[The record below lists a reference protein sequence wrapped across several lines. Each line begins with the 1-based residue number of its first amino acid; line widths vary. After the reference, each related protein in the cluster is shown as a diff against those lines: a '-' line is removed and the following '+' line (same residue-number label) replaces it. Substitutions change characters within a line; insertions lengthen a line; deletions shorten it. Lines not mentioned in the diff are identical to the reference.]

1 MKLVC
6 PCCPTFQTVSAPM
19 PKSSRFRSAQTV
31 TVLAVTQLIGW
42 GTTFDMLGVMGRVV
56 APDLGLAN
64 EVVFAGLTIMMVVS
78 AIVGPATGRW
88 LGRYG
93 AARVLSAA
101 SLTFALGLLLLAAAN
116 GIVLYASAWIII
128 GIGGA
133 FGLSA
138 PAYTAVVERE
148 GANGK
153 RVIAILMLFTGLS
166 SAIFWPILS
175 LLNEAVGWRLTFLVC
190 AALQFFV
197 CLPLHLFALPKPIAT
212 HVDGGTAE
220 IAPVPLSKAKQR
232 KAFLLIAAATTIS
245 TFVTFG
251 ISPSLLEIFRQ
262 SGASPAFA
270 LQLGAARGILGISAR
285 FLDML
290 LGRRGNPMLSAAM
303 GISLMMMSFVIMLV
317 ASPSTPLLVTFV
329 LFYGFGTFVLFYG
342 FGTGVMTV
350 ARALLPL
357 ALFSPREFGLQ
368 SARLSLP
375 QNLANAIAPVIFT
388 AILDR
393 AGTGPALAACAV
405 LAALSLIFVLMLMA
419 LVRGARASESAILN
433 IS

>member
-1 MKLVC
+1 
-6 PCCPTFQTVSAPM
+6 M
-19 PKSSRFRSAQTV
+19 PNSFRFRSAQTV

-42 GTTFDMLGVMGRVV
+42 GTTFDMLGVMGRIV
-56 APDLGLAN
+56 APALGLVN
-64 EVVFAGLTIMMVVS
+64 EVVFAGLTIMMMVS
-78 AIVGPATGRW
+78 AILGPATGRW
-88 LGRYG
+88 LSRYG

-101 SLTFALGLLLLAAAN
+101 SLTFALGLCLLAAAD
-116 GIVLYASAWIII
+116 GIMLYASAWVVI

-148 GANGK
+148 GENGK

-175 LLNEAVGWRLTFLVC
+175 LLNETIGWRPTFLVC

-212 HVDGGTAE
+212 RGEGGAAD
-220 IAPVPLSKAKQR
+220 IAPVPLTKAARR
-232 KAFLLIAAATTIS
+232 KAFLLIAAATTIT
-245 TFVTFG
+245 TFITFG

-270 LQLGAARGILGISAR
+270 LQLGSARGVLGISAR

-290 LGRRGNPMLSAAM
+290 LGRRGNPLLSAAM
-303 GISLMMMSFVIMLV
+303 GIGLMATSFLVMLV
-317 ASPSTPLLVTFV
+317 AGPSAPMLVTFV
-329 LFYGFGTFVLFYG
+329 LLYGFGA
-342 FGTGVMTV
+342 GVMTV

-357 ALFSPREFGLQ
+357 ALFSPGEYGLQ
-368 SARLSLP
+368 AARLSLP

-393 AGTGPALAACAV
+393 AGIGPALVTGAA
-405 LAALSLIFVLMLMA
+405 LAALALAFILMLMA
-419 LVRGARASESAILN
+419 LVRGAHASQPSPVVP
-433 IS
+433 

>member
-1 MKLVC
+1 
-6 PCCPTFQTVSAPM
+6 M
-19 PKSSRFRSAQTV
+19 PNSFRFRSAQTV
-31 TVLAVTQLIGW
+31 TVLAITQLIGW

-56 APDLGLAN
+56 APALGLAN
-64 EVVFAGLTIMMVVS
+64 EVAFAGLTIMMMVS
-78 AIVGPATGRW
+78 AIIGPATGRW
-88 LGRYG
+88 LSRYG

-101 SLTFALGLLLLAAAN
+101 SLTFALGLLLLSAAN
-116 GIVLYASAWIII
+116 GIVFYAAAWVII

-133 FGLSA
+133 CGLSA

-175 LLNEAVGWRLTFLVC
+175 LLNETLGWRLTFLVC
-190 AALQFFV
+190 AGLQFFV
-197 CLPLHLFALPKPIAT
+197 CLPLHLFALPKPIVMHIEGSAA
-212 HVDGGTAE
+212 D
-220 IAPVPLSKAKQR
+220 IAPVPLSKVARR

-245 TFVTFG
+245 TFITFG

-270 LQLGAARGILGISAR
+270 LQLGSARGVLGISAR

-303 GISLMMMSFVIMLV
+303 GIGLMMISFLIMLV
-317 ASPSTPLLVTFV
+317 AGSSTPLLVTFI
-329 LFYGFGTFVLFYG
+329 LLYGFGA
-342 FGTGVMTV
+342 GVMTV

-357 ALFSPREFGLQ
+357 ALFSPAEYGLQ

-393 AGTGPALAACAV
+393 AGTGPALVACAV
-405 LAALSLIFVLMLMA
+405 LAALSLSFVLMLMA
-419 LVRGARASESAILN
+419 VVRSAHASHPSPVV
-433 IS
+433 S

>member
-1 MKLVC
+1 
-6 PCCPTFQTVSAPM
+6 M
-19 PKSSRFRSAQTV
+19 PNSFRFRSAQTV
-31 TVLAVTQLIGW
+31 TVLAITQLIGW

-56 APDLGLAN
+56 APALGLAN
-64 EVVFAGLTIMMVVS
+64 EVAFAGLTIMMMVS
-78 AIVGPATGRW
+78 AIIGPATGRW
-88 LGRYG
+88 LSRYG

-101 SLTFALGLLLLAAAN
+101 SLTFALGLLLLSAAN
-116 GIVLYASAWIII
+116 GIVFYAAAWVII

-133 FGLSA
+133 CGLSA

-175 LLNEAVGWRLTFLVC
+175 LLNETLGWRLTFLVC
-190 AALQFFV
+190 AGLQFFV
-197 CLPLHLFALPKPIAT
+197 CLPLHLFALPKPIVMHIEGSAA
-212 HVDGGTAE
+212 D
-220 IAPVPLSKAKQR
+220 IAPVPLSKVARR

-245 TFVTFG
+245 TFITFG

-270 LQLGAARGILGISAR
+270 LQLGSARGVLGISAR

-303 GISLMMMSFVIMLV
+303 GIGLMMISFLIMLV
-317 ASPSTPLLVTFV
+317 AGSSTPLLVTFI
-329 LFYGFGTFVLFYG
+329 LLYGFGA
-342 FGTGVMTV
+342 GVMTV

-357 ALFSPREFGLQ
+357 ALFSPAEYGLQ

-393 AGTGPALAACAV
+393 AGTGPALVACAV
-405 LAALSLIFVLMLMA
+405 LAALSLSFVLTLMA
-419 LVRGARASESAILN
+419 VVRSAHASHPSPVV
-433 IS
+433 S

>member
-1 MKLVC
+1 
-6 PCCPTFQTVSAPM
+6 M

-56 APDLGLAN
+56 APALGLAN
-64 EVVFAGLTIMMVVS
+64 EVVFAGLTIMMMVS
-78 AIVGPATGRW
+78 AIAGPATGRW

-101 SLTFALGLLLLAAAN
+101 SLIFALGLSLLAAAD
-116 GIVLYASAWIII
+116 GIVLYASAWVVI

-148 GANGK
+148 GENGK

-175 LLNEAVGWRLTFLVC
+175 LLNETLGWRLTFLVC

-197 CLPLHLFALPKPIAT
+197 CLPLHLFALPKPIVT
-212 HVDGGTAE
+212 HAEGSAAE
-220 IAPVPLSKAKQR
+220 IAPVPLTKAAR
-232 KAFLLIAAATTIS
+232 RRAFLLIAAATTIT
-245 TFVTFG
+245 TFITFG

-270 LQLGAARGILGISAR
+270 LQLGSARGVLGISAR

-290 LGRRGNPMLSAAM
+290 LGRRGNPLLSAAM
-303 GISLMMMSFVIMLV
+303 GIGLMAMSFLVMLV
-317 ASPSTPLLVTFV
+317 ASPSAPLLVTFV
-329 LFYGFGTFVLFYG
+329 LLYG

-357 ALFSPREFGLQ
+357 ALFSPGEYGLQ

-375 QNLANAIAPVIFT
+375 QNLANAIAPVVFT

-393 AGTGPALAACAV
+393 AGTGPALVTGAV
-405 LAALSLIFVLMLMA
+405 LAALALAFILMLMA
-419 LVRGARASESAILN
+419 LVRGAHASQPSPAVP
-433 IS
+433 

>member
-1 MKLVC
+1 
-6 PCCPTFQTVSAPM
+6 M
-19 PKSSRFRSAQTV
+19 PKSFSFRSAQTV
-31 TVLAVTQLIGW
+31 SVLAITQLIGW

-56 APDLGLAN
+56 APDLGLPN

-78 AIVGPATGRW
+78 AVAGPATGRW
-88 LGRYG
+88 LRRYG
-93 AARVLSAA
+93 AARVLSAS
-101 SLTFALGLLLLAAAN
+101 SLTFTLGLLLLAAAN
-116 GIVLYASAWIII
+116 GILLYAAAWIVI
-128 GIGGA
+128 GAGGA
-133 FGLSA
+133 LGLSA

-148 GANGK
+148 GPNGK

-166 SAIFWPILS
+166 STIFWPILS

-212 HVDGGTAE
+212 HTEGGVAE
-220 IAPVPLSKAKQR
+220 IAPVPLSKAAQR

-251 ISPSLLEIFRQ
+251 VAPSLLEIFRQ

-270 LQLGAARGILGISAR
+270 LQLGSARGVIGISAR

-290 LGRRGNPMLSAAM
+290 LGRRGNPILSAAM
-303 GISLMMMSFVIMLV
+303 GISLIVISFAMMLAF
-317 ASPSTPLLVTFV
+317 SPSTPLLVTFI
-329 LFYGFGTFVLFYG
+329 LLYSFGS
-342 FGTGVMTV
+342 GVMAV

-393 AGTGPALAACAV
+393 AGTGPALVTCAV
-405 LAALSLIFVLMLMA
+405 LAALSLIFVVMLMA
-419 LVRGARASESAILN
+419 LVRGAHASKPSPVV
-433 IS
+433 S

>member
-1 MKLVC
+1 
-6 PCCPTFQTVSAPM
+6 M
-19 PKSSRFRSAQTV
+19 PKFFRHRSAQTV
-31 TVLAVTQLIGW
+31 IVLAVTQLIGW
-42 GTTFDMLGVMGRVV
+42 GTTFDMLGVMGRIV
-56 APDLGLAN
+56 APDLGLPN
-64 EVVFAGLTIMMVVS
+64 EVAFAGLTIMMTVS
-78 AIVGPATGRW
+78 AIAGPATGRW

-101 SLTFALGLLLLAAAN
+101 SLIFALGLLLLAAAS
-116 GIVLYASAWIII
+116 GIVLYAAGWIVI
-128 GIGGA
+128 GLGGA
-133 FGLSA
+133 LGLSA

-148 GANGK
+148 GLNGK

-166 SAIFWPILS
+166 SAIFWPILT
-175 LLNEAVGWRLTFLVC
+175 LLNEAVGWRLTFVVC
-190 AALQFFV
+190 AALQFFI
-197 CLPLHLFALPKPIAT
+197 CLPLHLFALPKPSAT
-212 HVDGGTAE
+212 HVEGAAAE
-220 IAPVPLSKAKQR
+220 IAPVPLSKMAQR
-232 KAFLLIAAATTIS
+232 KAFLLIAAATTIT
-245 TFVTFG
+245 TFITFG

-270 LQLGAARGILGISAR
+270 LQLGSARGVLGISAR

-303 GISLMMMSFVIMLV
+303 GIGMMASSFLIMLA
-317 ASPSTPLLVTFV
+317 ASPSTPLLISFI
-329 LFYGFGTFVLFYG
+329 LLYGFGA
-342 FGTGVMTV
+342 GVMTV

-393 AGTGPALAACAV
+393 AGTGPALATAAV
-405 LAALSLIFVLMLMA
+405 LAALSLVFVLMLMA
-419 LVRGARASESAILN
+419 LVRGARATQPSPVVPQEL
-433 IS
+433 

>member
-1 MKLVC
+1 
-6 PCCPTFQTVSAPM
+6 M

-64 EVVFAGLTIMMVVS
+64 EVAFAGLTIMMVVS

-116 GIVLYASAWIII
+116 GIVLYASAWVII

-197 CLPLHLFALPKPIAT
+197 CLPLHLLGLPKPIAT
-212 HVDGGTAE
+212 HVEGGTAE

-270 LQLGAARGILGISAR
+270 LQLGSARGVLGISAR

-290 LGRRGNPMLSAAM
+290 LGRHGNPMLSAVM
-303 GISLMMMSFVIMLV
+303 GISLMMI
-317 ASPSTPLLVTFV
+317 
-329 LFYGFGTFVLFYG
+329 
-342 FGTGVMTV
+342 
-350 ARALLPL
+350 
-357 ALFSPREFGLQ
+357 E
-368 SARLSLP
+368 
-375 QNLANAIAPVIFT
+375 
-388 AILDR
+388 
-393 AGTGPALAACAV
+393 
-405 LAALSLIFVLMLMA
+405 
-419 LVRGARASESAILN
+419 
-433 IS
+433 